1 MDGDQQLIK
10 GRREKDVKLNDFI
23 MRINDVVLNE
33 FLNKR
38 GRYAAILCFACRV
51 VVVVLFRPKQEKKSR
66 LNVQN

>member
-38 GRYAAILCFACRV
+38 GRDSLFSMQSCCCCCF
-51 VVVVLFRPKQEKKSR
+51 LLESKPKRTKKAD
-66 LNVQN
+66 